1 MPLFPQLH
9 FLVFYTRNYFICSL
23 SQGRLY
29 NYMSTMKT
37 TLQKTFALSLLTFLL
52 SILVFVSNAQSIQT
66 FTISGPWVCP
76 VGVTTITVETW
87 GGGGAGVAAPPNSVG
102 SGGGGGAYKITTGVV
117 VSAGTSYPCVVGAGG
132 IGNNSGSGGNG
143 SLSSFNGLYI
153 ANPGTGGISIGISGV
168 GGIGGTYDGGN
179 GGIGIGSASGGGGGG
194 AGSTGSGGN
203 GGTPTKGLGGG
214 TDGGAGGVGVN
225 SNSNGNIGI
234 IIGGGGSGAFNN
246 KNSGQGKLGGNGA
259 RGQVRIS
266 YTIACTAPSVQ
277 PTGLILTAGQNNIS
291 GSFTAALNTDGYLVI
306 RTTTST
312 APTAPVNGVTYSAG
326 TNALGGFIEGSSN
339 ATGFNS
345 LGLSVTTQYWYWIY
359 GYNNVS
365 CSGGIKYLS
374 SSPLNGNATT
384 VSCGTATNSALVT
397 STAGGSYNSNL
408 DTWSINWSTLSWSLG
423 HTPTACEN
431 VTLTIDRTAATIPEN
446 ININLDV
453 NVSVKNLLMRNVS
466 NTAYRIVFQI
476 ASPTTGARD
485 ILIDGS
491 CSIECPGG
499 TVSNKFNR
507 CSILNNGRVTINGD
521 VILGRA
527 ATLTATN
534 EGHSSIG
541 SGNADKTTFPN
552 QILTFYGDMTF
563 NPRGY
568 TVDEYTVFIFNKAGT
583 QYIYNYTRP
592 LITDTLQ
599 PILFEDLRIG
609 TSNTTNVVMAG
620 TMFDGYIELM
630 GRAGITI
637 GVNST
642 LDMPANYSFNVIKG
656 GLTSALKML
665 PGSKLRLGGDMS
677 VPDVLNVSH
686 GVAGSNFPGSFS
698 PYVFDPTSTIE
709 YYGSNSITQTIFNPP
724 TYANLL
730 ATNGSGSGRA
740 IKQTIAG
747 TLKVNTSFNINALA
761 DVYLGTNTAIGLGTS
776 TAPVT
781 STGPLNIN
789 ATGGLYCNANIV
801 SGTGAFTMGNG
812 SYLGMGHVQGIS
824 ISGNAT
830 GNIQM
835 TGGRTYNSTGNY
847 IYNGILNQVTG
858 SGLPTTVNDLTTD
871 NPSIVTIAT
880 NQLVNGVDSL
890 KQGTFD
896 IGSTRITHNGTG
908 TLNSIGGFM
917 KANLGIVEMKGTSGT
932 AQNLSGNWFINST
945 ISSLI
950 NANTK
955 GMTVSAA
962 PASNLLIS
970 SSLVY
975 GAVSNSAITT
985 NDNLT
990 LLSRDTATASFGTM
1004 ISGNSITGKV
1014 TIERYLPAKKSWR
1027 LLAAP
1032 IANATSPTVT
1042 AAWREGGASLTG
1054 TGYGT
1059 RITGPAGFTGVDDY
1073 TQRASMKY
1081 YDPASNNYINV
1092 SNTNTLLISNTQG
1105 YYVFVRGDR
1114 SVAPSGA
1121 AIPTI
1126 LRIKGDVVT
1135 GTQSVLVPSGKFI
1148 SLGNPYPSR
1157 INVQSLLKLKISNA
1171 FTAWNPNSLG
1181 VYNVGAFET
1190 YTWDG
1195 FNYKQPGGAIRNFI
1209 ESGEAVFLQSNDIA
1223 NPGSISIQE
1232 SDKFT
1237 GSSLQ
1242 SKLVTN
1248 VLKET
1253 LIPTLEINMYANYP
1267 DGSSYLADGVWLNF
1281 DDNFTNQTDNDD
1293 VRKIINVADNFSI
1306 KNNNALFV
1314 VERRAKLLVT
1324 DTIKFNLTGTRIN
1337 TYHFKI
1343 DPSVLNN
1350 TGLDAFLIDKFLAS
1364 EIAVSLLNHTNY
1376 NFNIT
1381 ADASSKM
1388 ADRFMIVFK
1397 QVTPMRFIKIT
1408 AVREKN
1414 NTATV
1419 TWYTENENNV
1429 HTYTIESS
1437 KDGVNFIEIGKQM
1450 PTANNNGNPYYR
1462 YIHTTP
1468 IDGNNWYRVKATAI
1482 TGASQYS
1489 EIIKIDAKEKEVPTA
1504 ITLFP
1509 NPVLEGKVHVSFAS
1523 VSEGKYQLSV
1533 NNMDG
1538 QIIYSETLQL
1548 QTNNLKKTISLGIV
1562 AAGNYQLIIKDEKGD
1577 SKKISFI
1584 VK

>member
-1 MPLFPQLH
+1 
-9 FLVFYTRNYFICSL
+9 
-23 SQGRLY
+23 
-29 NYMSTMKT
+29 MSTMKT
-37 TLQKTFALSLLTFLL
+37 TLQKTFALSLFTFLL

-66 FTISGPWVCP
+66 FTTTGPWVCP
-76 VGVTTITVETW
+76 VGVTTIIVETW
-87 GGGGAGVAAPPNSVG
+87 GGGGAGMAAPPNSVG
-102 SGGGGGAYKITTGVV
+102 SGGGGGAYKITTGVA
-117 VSAGTSYPCVVGAGG
+117 VSAGTSYTCVVGAGG
-132 IGNNSGSGGNG
+132 IGNSSGSGGNG
-143 SLSSFNGLYI
+143 GLSSFNGLYI
-153 ANPGTGGISIGISGV
+153 ANPGTGGISIGISGL

-179 GGIGIGSASGGGGGG
+179 GGIGTGSASGGGGGG

-225 SNSNGNIGI
+225 INSNGNVGI

-246 KNSGQGKLGGNGA
+246 KNNGQGKSGGYGA

-291 GSFTAALNTDGYLVI
+291 GSFTAASNTDGYLVI

-312 APTAPVNGVTYSAG
+312 PPTAPVNGVIYSAG
-326 TNALGGFIEGSSN
+326 TNALGGFIESSSN

-365 CSGGIKYLS
+365 CTGGIKYLS

-384 VSCGTATNSALVT
+384 VTCGTATNSAVVT
-397 STAGGSYNSNL
+397 STTGGSYNSSL
-408 DTWSINWSTLSWSLG
+408 DTWSINWSTLSWSLL

-431 VTLTIDRTAATIPEN
+431 VILTIDRTAATIPEN

-453 NVSVKNLLMRNVS
+453 NVSIKNLLMRNVS
-466 NTAYRIVFQI
+466 NTPNRIVFQI

-491 CSIECPGG
+491 CNIECPGG

-534 EGHSSIG
+534 EGHSSLG

-583 QYIYNYTRP
+583 QYIYNYTKP
-592 LITDTLQ
+592 LTTDTIQ

-620 TMFDGYIELM
+620 TMFDGYIELQ

-637 GVNST
+637 GVNSI

-656 GLTSALKML
+656 GLTSTLKML
-665 PGSKLRLGGDMS
+665 PGSKLRLGGNMS

-698 PYVFDPTSTIE
+698 PYIFDTTSTIE
-709 YYGSNSITQTIFNPP
+709 YYGSNSITQTIYNSP

-730 ATNGSGSGRA
+730 ATNGSGTGRA
-740 IKQTIAG
+740 IKQTTAG
-747 TLKVNTSFNINALA
+747 TLKVNTTFNINALA
-761 DVYLGTNTAIGLGTS
+761 DVYLGTAIGLGTN

-781 STGPLNIN
+781 SAGPLNIN
-789 ATGGLYCNANIV
+789 ATGGLYCNANVV
-801 SGTGAFTMGNG
+801 SGAGAFAMGNG
-812 SYLGMGHVQGIS
+812 SYLGMGHIQGIS
-824 ISGNAT
+824 NLGSAT

-835 TGGRTYNSTGNY
+835 TGSRSYNSTSNY
-847 IYNGILNQVTG
+847 IYNGLLNQVTG
-858 SGLPTTVNDLTTD
+858 PGLPTIVNDLTTD
-871 NPSIVTIAT
+871 NPTVVTIAT

-896 IGSTRITHNGTG
+896 IGSTKITHNGTG
-908 TLNSIGGFM
+908 TLNSNGGTM

-932 AQNLSGNWFINST
+932 AQNLSGNWFVNST

-955 GMTVSAA
+955 GMTVAA
-962 PASNLLIS
+962 TPATNLLIAS
-970 SSLVY
+970 ALVY
-975 GAVSNSAITT
+975 GSVINSTITT

-1004 ISGNSITGKV
+1004 ISGNSIVGKV
-1014 TIERYLPAKKSWR
+1014 TIERYLTAKQSWR

-1032 IANATSPTVT
+1032 IGNATSPTIT
-1042 AAWREGGASLTG
+1042 AAWREGAASLAG
-1054 TGYGT
+1054 NGYGT
-1059 RITGPAGFTGVDDY
+1059 RITGPAGFTGVDEY

-1081 YDPASNNYINV
+1081 YDPITNNYINV
-1092 SNTNTLLISNTQG
+1092 FNTNTSLISNTQG

-1114 SVAPSGA
+1114 SVAAGGA
-1121 AIPTI
+1121 ATPTI

-1135 GTQSVLVPSGKFI
+1135 GTQSVPILPGKFI

-1157 INVQSLLKLKISNA
+1157 INVQSLLKTNISNS
-1171 FTAWNPNSLG
+1171 FIAWNPNSLG
-1181 VYNVGAFET
+1181 LYNVGAFET

-1195 FNYKQPGGAIRNFI
+1195 SNYKKPGGAIRNFI
-1209 ESGEAVFLQSNDIA
+1209 ESGEAVFLQNNDIL
-1223 NPGSISIQE
+1223 NLGSISIQE
-1232 SDKFT
+1232 SDKLT

-1242 SKLVTN
+1242 SKLVNN
-1248 VLKET
+1248 VFKET
-1253 LIPTLEINMYANYP
+1253 TIPTLEINLYGSYP

-1293 VRKIINVADNFSI
+1293 VRKITNVADNFSI
-1306 KNNNALFV
+1306 KNNNSLFV

-1337 TYHFKI
+1337 TYYFKI

-1364 EIAVSLLNHTNY
+1364 EIAISLLNPTNY

-1381 ADASSKM
+1381 ADAASKR

-1397 QVTPMRFIKIT
+1397 QVPPMRFIKII

-1429 HTYTIESS
+1429 HTYTIEYS
-1437 KDGVNFIEIGKQM
+1437 KDGINFTGIGKQI
-1450 PTANNNGNPYYR
+1450 PTANNNGNPYYS

-1468 IDGNNWYRVKATAI
+1468 IGGNNWYRVKATAI
-1482 TGASQYS
+1482 TGESKYS
-1489 EIIKIDAKEKEVPTA
+1489 KIAKIETKEMEVPTA
-1504 ITLFP
+1504 IILFP
-1509 NPVLEGKVHVSFAS
+1509 NPVIEGKVHVSFAS
-1523 VSEGKYQLSV
+1523 VPAGKYQLSV
-1533 NNMDG
+1533 NNIDG

-1548 QTNNLKKTISLGIV
+1548 QTNNFKKTINLGNV
-1562 AAGNYQLIIKDEKGD
+1562 AAGNYQLIITDEKGD